1 MTGREPAGPGVEVH
15 RAEPW
20 TEEVPGLVALLERA
34 VRLAASTDD
43 TAAGGSIS
51 LTLLPEEEMAAM
63 NRRWFE
69 RGGGTDVIS
78 FELGDDELLADIY
91 IAPEVGRRRARAEG
105 VGLREELV
113 RLAVH
118 GTLHALG
125 HDHPEDEGR
134 WESEMYRL
142 QERLVARAVAGE

>member
-1 MTGREPAGPGVEVH
+1 MTGRDAAGPSVEVH

-20 TEEVPGLVALLERA
+20 EDEVPGLVALLERA
-34 VRLAASTDD
+34 ARLTAATRGD
-43 TAAGGSIS
+43 AAGGAIS

-63 NRRWFE
+63 NRRWFGRE
-69 RGGGTDVIS
+69 GGTDVIS
-78 FELGDDELLADIY
+78 FELGDDELMADVY
-91 IAPEVGRRRARAEG
+91 IAPEVGRRRADAEG

-142 QERLVARAVAGE
+142 QERLVARVMAGE